1 MNKFV
6 VFVNKISIR
15 EGQACHSSEIVGL
28 FSTYEDAKKF
38 VESSDVVPS
47 SEFDEEVGISEIPAS
62 IFEGGVLSADT
73 CVRESAVAQ
82 KKARRQLL
90 GLQITQ

>member
-15 EGQACHSSEIVGL
+15 EGQACLSSEIVGL

-62 IFEGGVLSADT
+62 IFEGVLSADT
-73 CVRESAVAQ
+73 CVRESAAAQ

>member
-28 FSTYEDAKKF
+28 FSTYEDVKKF

-47 SEFDEEVGISEIPAS
+47 SEFDEEVWISEIPAS
-62 IFEGGVLSADT
+62 VFGGGYY
-73 CVRESAVAQ
+73 
-82 KKARRQLL
+82 RQILVSDNPPPL
-90 GLQITQ
+90 KRKIEDNYWVYR